1 MKCPNCE
8 KELICGGI
16 HDESD
21 LIIVGNY
28 QCVNVECEILE
39 VIIKSPA

>member
-8 KELICGGI
+8 KELICLNI
-16 HDESD
+16 EDEND
-21 LIIVGNY
+21 FIVVGKY
-28 QCVNVECEILE
+28 QCMSIDCEILE